1 MVKITVCY
9 RYQGDVTTV
18 HRVVAGITVLLA
30 IAVSL
35 LHYTDCGYW
44 GILYG
49 ISLLVGAICLFVS
62 TYVEN
67 SFLYSIYKY
76 IAAINVAGLLIL
88 VTRMIVNVCEAYD
101 VNESIPEDTR
111 ERNKLI
117 GPIVVFCS
125 ISSVIVLSALLII
138 GAYKRQRLLFLP
150 FLTGNV
156 IVIGIYMV
164 GLGCYLYTAICVFAG
179 IGDENFYGIATG
191 MEKQSIPLVIIALF
205 LALTF
210 AVWSELAVFEAYK
223 SLDPKIKDEELSED
237 SEVFEQETC
246 NDNIYI

>member
-125 ISSVIVLSALLII
+125 ISCGVILICRKI
-138 GAYKRQRLLFLP
+138 NVCLCCH
-150 FLTGNV
+150 GNTTV